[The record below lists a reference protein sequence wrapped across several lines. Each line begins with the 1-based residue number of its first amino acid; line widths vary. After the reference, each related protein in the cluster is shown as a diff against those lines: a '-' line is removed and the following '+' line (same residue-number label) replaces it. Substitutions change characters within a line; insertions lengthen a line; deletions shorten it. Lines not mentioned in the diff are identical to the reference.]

1 MTSRALI
8 LASVLLFVNGCD
20 YSQKKPQ
27 VDPGAIAGTAERR
40 ASSPLLSEPVVQTR
54 VSDVMHGQPIRPK
67 RT

>member
-27 VDPGAIAGTAERR
+27 VEPGAIVTA
-40 ASSPLLSEPVVQTR
+40 AAAVVGSPQPAFSNEPVFRTR
-54 VSDVMHGQPIRPK
+54 VSGVIPAH

>member
-1 MTSRALI
+1 MSSRALI

-27 VDPGAIAGTAERR
+27 VSLEPLGTAAQRGGGLAAAPFENRPVLR
-40 ASSPLLSEPVVQTR
+40 SSQ
-54 VSDVMHGQPIRPK
+54 SDVIERQ

>member
-27 VDPGAIAGTAERR
+27 VELGAIGTAAEVAVGGPPRH
-40 ASSPLLSEPVVQTR
+40 S
-54 VSDVMHGQPIRPK
+54 
-67 RT
+67 